1 MSIAINQVSQTEH
14 LEYLNKEL
22 ESKHMETAD
31 CLVVA
36 DGDQH
41 IVERVVEALDSD
53 SLVVMPLSSSEWR
66 EHLPEIVRWAADH
79 RINHVVVVGHSAAAR
94 SAETSRSAHP
104 EGLRTQESSPSFQR
118 IVAGARSME
127 DRLNQAKQQYAAAME
142 QLVRSPRLA
151 DTTCDDDFHLTPLFY
166 VSHSDFFLC
175 FNFNTKKFIPVTS

>member
-1 MSIAINQVSQTEH
+1 MSIAMNQVSQNKH

-22 ESKHMETAD
+22 ESRHLETAD

-41 IVERVVEALDSD
+41 LTRRVVNALDSD
-53 SLVVMPLSSSEWR
+53 LLIVMPLSSSEWK
-66 EHLPEIVRWAADH
+66 EQLPEVVRWAADH
-79 RINHVVVVGHSAAAR
+79 RINHVVVVGHSAAER
-94 SAETSRSAHP
+94 SAETSQSVP
-104 EGLRTQESSPSFQR
+104 PDGLRSQDGVPSFQR

-127 DRLNQAKQQYAAAME
+127 DRLNEAKQQYAAAME
-142 QLVRSPRLA
+142 QLVSSPRLA

-175 FNFNTKKFIPVTS
+175 FNFTTKKFVPVTS